1 MTRTTFEVNGRTFEH
16 DGTPVVVICIDGSE
30 PAYHQE
36 AIAAGRMPW
45 LKQLLETGRGTSWA
59 AHCAIPTL
67 TNPNNMSIA
76 TGRPPAFHGIN
87 GNYILDPE
95 TGEEVLMNDPKFLRA
110 PTVFAAALAAG
121 LDVAIV
127 TAKDKLRRLLASGVT
142 EPGLDPAG
150 SGEYV
155 TPAKT
160 GICFSAEKADT
171 VTMEGNG
178 IENALELVGMELPSV
193 YSAELS
199 EFALAA
205 GVKILERDRPDVMYL
220 TLTDYIQHKNA
231 PGTDVAND
239 FYAMVDQYASQ
250 LDALGAVV
258 AITADHGMSP
268 KHHDDGSPRV
278 IFLEEVVNRRLGI
291 DEDGTEAG
299 ARVILPINDPY
310 TVHHGALG
318 SFANIHL
325 PEGADR
331 EAIIDH
337 LRTIEGI
344 THVFPSEQAAER
356 FAMPLDRI
364 GDITVIS
371 DKFTAL
377 GRYTAWHDL
386 TNLEVPLRSHGGLGE
401 LDIPFLLNRAIVAP
415 EPTHSTGPDGQQ
427 AVLHNY
433 DAYWVV
439 TSFVTEHDA
448 AASGAQV

>member
-1 MTRTTFEVNGRTFEH
+1 MAQTTTFSVNGREFVH

-30 PAYHQE
+30 PAYHEE

-45 LKQLLETGRGTSWA
+45 LKNLLESGHGESWK

-76 TGRPPAFHGIN
+76 TGHPPAVHGIC
-87 GNYILDPE
+87 GNYILDPA

-110 PTVFAAALAAG
+110 PTVFAAAADAG
-121 LDVAIV
+121 LSVAIV

-142 EPGLDPAG
+142 QEGLDPHG

-155 TPAKT
+155 QPKNR

-171 VTMEGNG
+171 VTVEDNG
-178 IENALELVGMELPSV
+178 IADAMSLTGMPLPSV

-205 GVKILERDRPDVMYL
+205 GVELLRTQAPDVMYL

-231 PGTDVAND
+231 PGTEVAND
-239 FYAMVDQYASQ
+239 FYAMVDTYASQ
-250 LDALGAVV
+250 LDELGAVV
-258 AITADHGMSP
+258 AITADHGMSA
-268 KHHDDGSPRV
+268 KHHSDGTPRV
-278 IFLEEVVNRRLGI
+278 VYLESEVDRILGI
-291 DEDGTEAG
+291 AKGEPGS
-299 ARVILPINDPY
+299 RVILPITDPY

-318 SFANIHL
+318 AFANVYL
-325 PEGADR
+325 PKGADR
-331 EAIIDH
+331 QKVLDG
-337 LRTIEGI
+337 LVGI
-344 THVFPSEQAAER
+344 PGLSQILPSEIAAEVYD
-356 FAMPLDRI
+356 MPLDRM
-364 GDITVIS
+364 GDLTVLS
-371 DKFTAL
+371 DKNAAI
-377 GRYTAWHDL
+377 GRYPEWHDL

-401 LDIPFLLNRAIVAP
+401 HRIPFLINRPVAA
-415 EPTHSTGPDGQQ
+415 PTETATEGPDGDK

-439 TSFVTEHDA
+439 TSHVAVA
-448 AASGAQV
+448 AGATV